1 VKLRLV
7 AAGNRLPQ
15 WVNDAYSHYAKR
27 IGADLKCEL
36 LEIPVAAR
44 GPNAD
49 IARAMAREGEAMLR
63 AVRPGDFVVAL
74 DVGGKT
80 MSTEE
85 LAKWLRTRMREGG
98 DHSFLIGGPDGLA
111 PACRE
116 RADLR
121 LSLSALTFPH
131 GLVRVILAEQLYRAL
146 SFNRGHPYHRA

>member
-1 VKLRLV
+1 MKLRLL
-7 AAGNRLPQ
+7 AAGTRLPQ

-49 IARAMAREGEAMLR
+49 IARAVAREGEAMLR

-74 DVGGKT
+74 DVGGRT

-85 LAKWLRTRMREGG
+85 LAQWLRTRMQEGR
-98 DHSFLIGGPDGLA
+98 DLCFLIGGPDGLA

-116 RADLR
+116 KADLR
-121 LSLSALTFPH
+121 LSFSALTFPH
-131 GLVRVILAEQLYRAL
+131 GLVRVLLAEQLYRAL
-146 SFNRGHPYHRA
+146 SFIRGHPYHRG

>member
-1 VKLRLV
+1 MKLRLL
-7 AAGNRLPQ
+7 AAGTRLPQ

-36 LEIPVAAR
+36 LEIPLAVR

-49 IARAMAREGEAMLR
+49 IARAIAREGDAMLR
-63 AVRPGDFVVAL
+63 AVRPDDFVVAL

-85 LAKWLRTRMREGG
+85 LAHWLHLRMQEGR
-98 DHSFLIGGPDGLA
+98 DLSFLIGGPDGLA
-111 PACRE
+111 PACRD

-121 LSLSALTFPH
+121 LSFSALTFPH
-131 GLVRVILAEQLYRAL
+131 GLVRVLLAEQLYRAL
-146 SFNRGHPYHRA
+146 SHIRGHPYHRA